1 MFFNFY
7 TIKLNF
13 TKFSFNAFFL
23 LVYFTLL
30 SIKMS
35 CGETDRLNM
44 QRSHSTMD
52 KSGKCSEELVIP
64 QGFKGLTWKLGEKNE
79 FV

>member
-1 MFFNFY
+1 
-7 TIKLNF
+7 
-13 TKFSFNAFFL
+13 
-23 LVYFTLL
+23 
-30 SIKMS
+30 MS

-52 KSGKCSEELVIP
+52 KSGTCSEELVIP